1 MYALMK
7 IDRDV
12 GLLTCFESLAI
23 LGILS
28 KRVVASAMHG
38 VGATHLAVDVAHV
51 VLVIE
56 A

>member
-1 MYALMK
+1 MYVPMK

-12 GLLTCFESLAI
+12 GLLTCFGSLAI

-28 KRVVASAMHG
+28 KRVVDSAMHG
-38 VGATHLAVDVAHV
+38 AHATHSVVDVAHV